1 MKITDKVYA
10 LDSTRGN
17 YAYIIYDDDVILID
31 TGRPGQGK
39 GILKELNS
47 MNIRPE
53 DIKHIL
59 ITHHD
64 VDHIGNLA
72 LLEKVSDARIWASKE
87 DIPYINGDKNRPG
100 IKRMVS
106 ILMRTGKP
114 GNISTYPQKQEIE
127 DIKII
132 PTPGHTSGHVC
143 LLYEDVLLAGDLLRN
158 SKGQLKPLASFM
170 NDDETALRKSI
181 DKIDQFSF
189 KWVCPA
195 HGEPIKID
203 NNRKQILRK

>member
-10 LDSTRGN
+10 LNSTKGN
-17 YAYIIYDDDVILID
+17 YAYIIRDDKVILID

-39 GILKELNS
+39 GILKELKS
-47 MNIRPE
+47 INIRPE

-72 LLEKVSDARIWASKE
+72 LLDEETKARVWASKE
-87 DIPYINGDKNRPG
+87 DIPYIYGDKNRPG
-100 IKRMVS
+100 IKRIVS
-106 ILMRTGKP
+106 ILMRTGPP
-114 GNISTYPQKQEIE
+114 GNICIYPKNQRIKDIE
-127 DIKII
+127 II
-132 PTPGHTSGHVC
+132 PTPGHTPGHVC
-143 LLYEDVLLAGDLLRN
+143 LLFEDVLFVGDLLRN
-158 SKGQLKPLASFM
+158 SNGHLKPLASFM
-170 NDDETALRKSI
+170 NDDEPALRKSI

-195 HGEPIKID
+195 HGEPVKLD
-203 NNRKQILRK
+203 NKWKQILRK

>member
-31 TGRPGQGK
+31 TGRPGQGN

-114 GNISTYPQKQEIE
+114 GNISTYPQNQEIE
-127 DIKII
+127 NIEII
-132 PTPGHTSGHVC
+132 PTPGHTPGHVC

-203 NNRKQILRK
+203 NKRKQILRK